1 MDLLSA
7 GDRLFAFTK
16 SLLGDLVRLSP
27 RRTAA
32 IAWLAVKESVRK
44 QAAAGLVIFLLVL
57 AFALW
62 FLDNE
67 SIDPSALYLSF
78 VLNAVN
84 YLVLLLA
91 LVTCTFSLPNDL
103 KHKTI
108 YTIVTKPVR
117 PSEIVLGRILGF
129 IIVCSVPLVLMSVGS
144 YFFVVRSLDHT
155 HELTESDLRPLPS
168 DPLGRTPPGSKQGT
182 TSTAGNHRHR
192 VILDADG
199 NGVTELNDSDR
210 LQLDTATG
218 FQDRFGRSHQHVV
231 TAERRD
237 GKTSYRVGPPVGQF
251 HARVPLKGTLAFK
264 DKDGNLTGGEGY
276 SVGNWTKRGYVA
288 GGTLSAAIFT
298 FDNLREADFPDG
310 LRLEMNIRLFRTTKA
325 DLNKP
330 LLGSIVF
337 RNPVNGLK
345 SAPRNFAARE
355 YVTLDQLVPRT
366 LTDAQGNPL
375 DLFRDLVVNGRVE
388 MELQCIPRSQFFGVG
403 PDDVY
408 LLAREGR
415 FDANFAKG
423 CVGIWLQMVL
433 TVVVGVVFS
442 TCLSGPVAMLATAA
456 TVGAAL
462 LRPFLLDVVRDNLF
476 GGAAKTGGFFE
487 AFFRMTTQR
496 AVKLELEDTLTT
508 RIMQSVD
515 AGLNWCVEKILL
527 VIPDFSA
534 MNDVETVAT
543 GFDVP
548 ADLLIVHVLQ
558 TLAFAVP
565 LFLLGLVIFKRT
577 EVAK

>member
-16 SLLGDLVRLSP
+16 SLLGDLLHLSP

-32 IAWLAVKESVRK
+32 IAWLAIKESIRK
-44 QAAAGLVIFLLVL
+44 QAAAGLIIFLLVL

-67 SIDPSALYLSF
+67 SIDPSALYLGF

-91 LVTCTFSLPNDL
+91 LVTCTFSLPNDM
-103 KHKTI
+103 KYKTI
-108 YTIVTKPVR
+108 YTVVTKPVR
-117 PSEIVLGRILGF
+117 LSEIVLGRILGF
-129 IIVCSVPLVLMSVGS
+129 IVVCSVPLVLMSLGS
-144 YFFVVRSLDHT
+144 YFFVVRSLDHR
-155 HELTESDLRPLPS
+155 HELTEADLRPIPA
-168 DPLGRTPPGSKQGT
+168 DPLGRTPAGSKQGT
-182 TSTAGNHRHR
+182 TSTVNNHRHR
-192 VILDADG
+192 VILDPDG
-199 NGVTELNDSDR
+199 RGVTEMNDSDR

-231 TAERRD
+231 TAEQRD
-237 GKTSYRVGPPVGQF
+237 GKTYYDVGPPVGQF
-251 HARVPLKGTLAFK
+251 HARVPLKGTLTFK
-264 DKDGNLTGGEGY
+264 DKEGNLSGSEGY

-288 GGTLSAAIFT
+288 GGTLSAAIFL
-298 FDNLREADFPDG
+298 FDGVREADFPDG

-337 RNPVNGLK
+337 RNPVNGLT
-345 SAPRNFAARE
+345 SSPRNFAARE
-355 YVTLDQLVPRT
+355 YVTLDQFVPRT
-366 LTDAQGNPL
+366 LTDSHGNPL
-375 DLFRDLVVNGRVE
+375 DLFKDLVVNGRVE

-415 FDANFAKG
+415 FDVNFAKG
-423 CVGIWLQMVL
+423 CIGIWLQMVL
-433 TVVVGVVFS
+433 TVVIGVVFS

-476 GGAAKTGGFFE
+476 AGSAKTGGVFE
-487 AFFRMTTQR
+487 SFFRMTTQR
-496 AVKLELEDTLTT
+496 AVTLELEDNLST
-508 RIMQSVD
+508 RIIQKID
-515 AGLNWCVEKILL
+515 AGLSWCVEKVLL
-527 VIPDFSA
+527 IVPDFTA

-548 ADLLIVHVLQ
+548 SALLWQHVAQ
-558 TLAFAVP
+558 TAAFAVP
-565 LFLLGLVIFKRT
+565 LFVLGLIIFKRT